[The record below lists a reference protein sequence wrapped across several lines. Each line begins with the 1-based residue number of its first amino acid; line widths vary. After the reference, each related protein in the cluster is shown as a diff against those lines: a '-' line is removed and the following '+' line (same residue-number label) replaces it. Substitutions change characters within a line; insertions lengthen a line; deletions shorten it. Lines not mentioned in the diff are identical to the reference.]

1 VKHEDDLQLRWIIA
15 AVRDLESRYPN
26 VTSLGAASMA
36 LVGALQESHDSPAPT
51 RTPSW
56 RAWRRRSRYAD
67 FARSMTEAIAMV
79 VWLLD
84 WRETWEAFQTG
95 THLA

>member
-1 VKHEDDLQLRWIIA
+1 MKIC
-15 AVRDLESRYPN
+15 P
-26 VTSLGAASMA
+26 
-36 LVGALQESHDSPAPT
+36 
-51 RTPSW
+51 
-56 RAWRRRSRYAD
+56 YAD